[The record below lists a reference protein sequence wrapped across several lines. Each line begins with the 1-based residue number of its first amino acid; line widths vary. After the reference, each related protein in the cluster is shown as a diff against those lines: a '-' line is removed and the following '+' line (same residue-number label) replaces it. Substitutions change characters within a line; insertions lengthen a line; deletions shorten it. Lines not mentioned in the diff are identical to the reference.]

1 MAITK
6 RLNDGMN
13 GTFFPVQD
21 IEEVEPIYFRKFKKT
36 VSVDNVWE
44 DRVFYEIT
52 RFPMGRQSTI
62 DWLTKQYG
70 LMRYSDTWWYTTNGI
85 CMNEK
90 IYTHYKLME

>member
-1 MAITK
+1 MAIAQ
-6 RLNDGMN
+6 GIN
-13 GTFFPVQD
+13 GTFVSYH
-21 IEEVEPIYFRKFKKT
+21 EVDEQIFIRKFKKT

-52 RFPMGRQSTI
+52 QFPMGRQSTVE
-62 DWLTKQYG
+62 WLDKLYG
-70 LMRYSDTWWYTTNGI
+70 KPKYSENWWNTYNGI